1 MEDYMFDLF
10 RFVMLRPAMPADP
23 HEVVPTASES
33 DFQQQLERDRERPA
47 PAAPMENTANQFLE
61 GQHAVSKVSSLAFAT
76 AYDGLAASLFAAVPA
91 NRAALL
97 TKIKNASG
105 LDANDLVDELRF
117 KEDRQRLADTLIA
130 AKLGTARSDFP
141 LDLIA
146 RNLRLI
152 ALIQRAADGDK
163 RLDHADG
170 IKAALNASIALPGK
184 LLPLDIPLAAPWPDG
199 AARPPGE
206 RERPGDEGRRKEQA
220 LREYHEL
227 TEAHDYL
234 SGLAAHQVLDTGTSS
249 LHIEQVGEGRGEPP
263 APPQREVSS
272 DQVLREVRELRET
285 VLKARLIAEGAVTS
299 GLSLTSARIFQGT
312 MLKIRPEALT
322 EAPQTVHAGLRAAKV
337 DPAATSISD
346 AVDRIN
352 ARRRELALLVIDD
365 LIGVSCGAGGSN
377 VSQIGSQFVPTC
389 RVPDLKTRE
398 ERNDHG

>member
-1 MEDYMFDLF
+1 MFDMF
-10 RFVMLRPAMPADP
+10 RFVMLRPAMPVEP
-23 HEVVPTASES
+23 HEVVPTAPES

-47 PAAPMENTANQFLE
+47 PAAPMEHTANQFLE
-61 GQHAVSKVSSLAFAT
+61 GQHAVSKISSLAFAS
-76 AYDGLAASLFAAVPA
+76 AYDGLAASLRAAVPA
-91 NRAALL
+91 NHAALL

-105 LDANDLVDELRF
+105 LDADDLVDEQRF

-130 AKLGTARSDFP
+130 AKLGTPRSDFP

-199 AARPPGE
+199 AERPPGE

-220 LREYHEL
+220 LREYREL
-227 TEAHDYL
+227 TDAHDYL

-249 LHIEQVGEGRGEPP
+249 LHIEPVGDGRAEPA
-263 APPQREVSS
+263 APPEREVSS
-272 DQVLREVRELRET
+272 DQVLREIRELREA
-285 VLKARLIAEGAVTS
+285 VLKARPIAEGVAAS
-299 GLSLTSARIFQGT
+299 GLPLSSMRILQGT
-312 MLKIRPEALT
+312 TLKIRREALT

-337 DPAATSISD
+337 DLATTSISD

-352 ARRRELALLVIDD
+352 ARRRELAPLVIDD
-365 LIGVSCGAGGSN
+365 LIGASCTAGGSN
-377 VSQIGSQFVPTC
+377 VSLIGSQFVPTC
-389 RVPDLKTRE
+389 RVPDLKAGE
-398 ERNDHG
+398 EGNDHG